1 MDSSQGKPVV
11 YPMPSPGTRT
21 HRVWEIA
28 DAVTEETGTRAE
40 RREVVRQFVAENGN
54 ANTANT
60 QYQRWKRA
68 YDAHRRGGQGEQ
80 TARSTPNGR
89 AGDVGAQ
96 PLRVGSDG
104 RVVIPHDMRAAMLL
118 NEDGHVTARVVR
130 GELRLISRP
139 AAIERMQTETA
150 TLKKPGESV
159 VDEFLSE
166 RRALWGE
173 EWGEE

>member
-21 HRVWEIA
+21 RRVWEIA

-60 QYQRWKRA
+60 QYQRWKSA
-68 YDAHRRGGQGEQ
+68 YDARRQRGQHEQ

-89 AGDVGAQ
+89 AGDVAAQ

-173 EWGEE
+173 ERGEE